1 VRLLQ
6 FPGVAV
12 AVLAAALVLALT
24 VTSGRLFL
32 AAAGDAAVAQEL
44 ERVGG
49 VPALA
54 LVAFGGDPA
63 AVAAVQAEAESVA
76 RIDAP
81 GLGPPVRTRLGP
93 ALDVV
98 AGARA
103 TGVRFAARDGFEA
116 HIEVLDRAAGGGAW
130 LTDEAARSLGV
141 RAGQTVRL
149 GGPVGVEVEVAGVY
163 RDLAAGDRPLDPFWS
178 PLASSIYDL
187 SVARNPPPPLLLV
200 DPDRFDDLAARLG
213 EPARQEWDFYPE
225 PGRLTLPRAER
236 LAAQVRVVESA
247 AGDPLQ
253 TLGQHRVTTSSPL
266 AAAVGRAHATV
277 AALTGP
283 VESISLTGR
292 LLAMVLVAAA
302 AAFAVRRRRAE
313 VLLLTAQGVG
323 GLPIGARSMV
333 EAVLPLATGGAL
345 GYLAA
350 LGLAGALNPVPGL
363 QPDAVAAA
371 RLEVAAALLTG
382 LVLFG
387 LVTWVAVRSEEL
399 ERSGRLGHA
408 LAGPWW
414 ELLVLVLAA
423 AALYELQT
431 RGAGPVQ
438 LEGQPARVDRLLV
451 LFPLLL
457 IAGLAG
463 LATRGAARLLTR
475 RGRPGLT
482 AAAAARPAPLL
493 ALRRLV
499 AAPRMVLLLVTGSA
513 VALGLLAYSGI
524 VVASTRSAAAGK
536 ARVLVGSDTSLLLGD
551 QAPPGATAGLRATV
565 VRRVEQVTLTLDDR
579 PAGMI
584 AVDPATFARGAV
596 WDDGFADASLD
607 ELLRRL
613 EAAPPDRLGAVLAGP
628 GGADARSVDVGP
640 ARLPLTVVATARAFP
655 GMTSAARPLL
665 VVSAA
670 RLDAIAEREGFTVGS
685 RTELW
690 ARDDPA
696 VAVAAVRRAGV
707 APETVTTAAAVMRT
721 PAFLAVSWTFR
732 LLEALGGLAGVVALA
747 GLVLYAQ
754 ARQRGRVVAYA
765 LTRRMGLSR
774 AAHRRSVLYELAGM
788 LLFALALGAGLAV
801 VAAGVVYRSLDPMPQ
816 LPPAPGLALPGALLG
831 ATLLGVLLA
840 AAAGAFLVQRAAD
853 RAKVAEVMRLAG

>member
-24 VTSGRLFL
+24 ATSGRLFL

-116 HIEVLDRAAGGGAW
+116 HIEVLDRAAGGGGW

-149 GGPVGVEVEVAGVY
+149 GGPVGVEVKVAGVY

-363 QPDAVAAA
+363 QPDAVA
-371 RLEVAAALLTG
+371 G
-382 LVLFG
+382 
-387 LVTWVAVRSEEL
+387 
-399 ERSGRLGHA
+399 GR
-408 LAGPWW
+408 
-414 ELLVLVLAA
+414 
-423 AALYELQT
+423 
-431 RGAGPVQ
+431 R
-438 LEGQPARVDRLLV
+438 
-451 LFPLLL
+451 
-457 IAGLAG
+457 
-463 LATRGAARLLTR
+463 
-475 RGRPGLT
+475 
-482 AAAAARPAPLL
+482 
-493 ALRRLV
+493 
-499 AAPRMVLLLVTGSA
+499 
-513 VALGLLAYSGI
+513 
-524 VVASTRSAAAGK
+524 
-536 ARVLVGSDTSLLLGD
+536 
-551 QAPPGATAGLRATV
+551 
-565 VRRVEQVTLTLDDR
+565 
-579 PAGMI
+579 
-584 AVDPATFARGAV
+584 
-596 WDDGFADASLD
+596 
-607 ELLRRL
+607 
-613 EAAPPDRLGAVLAGP
+613 
-628 GGADARSVDVGP
+628 
-640 ARLPLTVVATARAFP
+640 
-655 GMTSAARPLL
+655 
-665 VVSAA
+665 
-670 RLDAIAEREGFTVGS
+670 
-685 RTELW
+685 
-690 ARDDPA
+690 
-696 VAVAAVRRAGV
+696 
-707 APETVTTAAAVMRT
+707 
-721 PAFLAVSWTFR
+721 
-732 LLEALGGLAGVVALA
+732 
-747 GLVLYAQ
+747 
-754 ARQRGRVVAYA
+754 
-765 LTRRMGLSR
+765 
-774 AAHRRSVLYELAGM
+774 
-788 LLFALALGAGLAV
+788 
-801 VAAGVVYRSLDPMPQ
+801 
-816 LPPAPGLALPGALLG
+816 
-831 ATLLGVLLA
+831 
-840 AAAGAFLVQRAAD
+840 
-853 RAKVAEVMRLAG
+853 

>member
-1 VRLLQ
+1 M
-6 FPGVAV
+6 
-12 AVLAAALVLALT
+12 LAAALVLALT
-24 VTSGRLFL
+24 ATSGRLFL
-32 AAAGDAAVAQEL
+32 AAAGDAAVGQEL
-44 ERVGG
+44 RRIGG

-54 LVAFGGDPA
+54 LVAFGSDPA
-63 AVAAVQAEAESVA
+63 GVAAVQAEAASIA
-76 RIDAP
+76 RFDAP
-81 GLGPPVRTRLGP
+81 ELGPPVRTRLGP
-93 ALDVV
+93 ALDLV

-103 TGVRFAARDGFEA
+103 TRVRLAARDGFGA
-116 HIEVLDRAAGGGAW
+116 HIEVLDRVAGDGAW
-130 LTDEAARSLGV
+130 LTEAAASSLGA

-149 GGPVGVEVEVAGVY
+149 GGPPGVELQVAGVY

-187 SVARNPPPPLLLV
+187 SVAGNTPPPLLLV

-213 EPARQEWDFYPE
+213 EPARLEWDFYPE
-225 PGRLTLPRAER
+225 PGRLTLSRADR
-236 LAAQVRVVESA
+236 LAAQIRGVESA

-253 TLGQHRVTTSSPL
+253 TLGQHRVTTSSPV
-266 AAAVGRAHATV
+266 AAAVDRAHATV

-292 LLAMVLVAAA
+292 LLAMVLVAVAA
-302 AAFAVRRRRAE
+302 TFAVRRRRAE
-313 VLLLTAQGVG
+313 VRLLTAQGVG

-333 EAVLPLATGGAL
+333 EAALPLAAGGAL

-350 LGLAGALNPVPGL
+350 LGLAGALNPVRGL
-363 QPDAVAAA
+363 QPDAAAAA
-371 RLEVAAALLTG
+371 RLEVAAALLAG

-414 ELLVLVLAA
+414 EALVLVLAA

-438 LEGQPARVDRLLV
+438 VEGQPARVDRLLV

-475 RGRPGLT
+475 RGRPALT
-482 AAAAARPAPLL
+482 AASAARPAPLL

-536 ARVLVGSDTSLLLGD
+536 ARVLVGGDTSLLLSD
-551 QAPPGATAGLRATV
+551 RAPPGATAGLRATV
-565 VRRVEQVTLTLDDR
+565 VRRVEQVSLTLDER
-579 PAGMI
+579 PVGML
-584 AVDPATFARGAV
+584 AVDPATFAHGAF
-596 WDDGFADASLD
+596 WDDGFADAPLA

-613 EAAPPDRLGAVLAGP
+613 AAAPPDRLGAILAGP
-628 GGADARSVDVGP
+628 AGADARSVDVGP
-640 ARLPLTVVATARAFP
+640 ARLPLTVLATARAFP
-655 GMTSAARPLL
+655 GMTSADRPLL
-665 VVSAA
+665 VVPAA
-670 RLDAIAEREGFTVGS
+670 RLDAIARREGFSFGS
-685 RTELW
+685 RTEIW

-696 VAVAAVRRAGV
+696 VAIAALRRAGV
-707 APETVTTAAAVMRT
+707 APVTVTTAAEVMRT

-732 LLEALGGLAGVVALA
+732 LLEALGGLTGVVALA
-747 GLVLYAQ
+747 SLVLYAQ

-774 AAHRRSVLYELAGM
+774 AAHRRSVLCELAGM

-801 VAAGVVYRSLDPMPQ
+801 VAAAVVHRSLDPMPQ

-831 ATLLGVLLA
+831 AALVGVLLA
-840 AAAGAFLVQRAAD
+840 AAAGAYLVQRAAD
-853 RAKVAEVMRLAG
+853 RAKVAEVMRLAD

>member
-1 VRLLQ
+1 
-6 FPGVAV
+6 VAV

-24 VTSGRLFL
+24 ATSGRLFL

-44 ERVGG
+44 RRIGG

-54 LVAFGGDPA
+54 LVTFASDPA
-63 AVAAVQAEAESVA
+63 DVAAVHAEAESVA
-76 RIDAP
+76 RFDAP
-81 GLGPPVRTRLGP
+81 ELGPPVRTRLGP

-103 TGVRFAARDGFEA
+103 TRVRLAARDGFGA
-116 HIEVLDRAAGGGAW
+116 HIEVLDRVAGDGAW
-130 LTDEAARSLGV
+130 LTDTAARSLGA
-141 RAGQTVRL
+141 RAGQSVRL
-149 GGPVGVEVEVAGVY
+149 GGSPGVEVEVAGVY
-163 RDLAAGDRPLDPFWS
+163 HDLAAGDRPLDPFWS
-178 PLASSIYDL
+178 PLADSIYDL
-187 SVARNPPPPLLLV
+187 SAAKNTPPSLLLV
-200 DPDRFDDLAARLG
+200 DPDRFDELAARLG
-213 EPARQEWDFYPE
+213 VPARREWDFYPE
-225 PGRLTLPRAER
+225 PGRLTLPRADR
-236 LAAQVRVVESA
+236 LAAQIRAVESA

-253 TLGQHRVTTSSPL
+253 TLGQIQVTTSSPV
-266 AAAVGRAHATV
+266 AAAVDRAHATV

-292 LLAMVLVAAA
+292 LLAMVLVAVAA
-302 AAFAVRRRRAE
+302 SFAVRRRRAE

-333 EAVLPLATGGAL
+333 EAALPLVAGGAL

-363 QPDAVAAA
+363 QPDVVAAA
-371 RLEVAAALLTG
+371 RVEVAAVLLAG

-387 LVTWVAVRSEEL
+387 LATWVAVLSEEL
-399 ERSGRLGHA
+399 ERSGRLGQA

-414 ELLVLVLAA
+414 EALVLALAA

-438 LEGQPARVDRLLV
+438 VEGQPARVDRLLV

-475 RGRPGLT
+475 RARPGLT
-482 AAAAARPAPLL
+482 AAAAARPASLL

-524 VVASTRSAAAGK
+524 VVASTRLAAAGK

-551 QAPPGATAGLRATV
+551 RAPPGATAGLRATV
-565 VRRVEQVTLTLDDR
+565 VRRVEQVTLTLNER
-579 PAGMI
+579 PAGML
-584 AVDPATFARGAV
+584 AVDPATFARGAF
-596 WDDGFADASLD
+596 WGDGFAEAPLD

-613 EAAPPDRLGAVLAGP
+613 EAAPPDRLGAILAGP

-655 GMTSAARPLL
+655 GMTSTDRPLL

-670 RLDAIAEREGFTVGS
+670 RLDAIAWREGFVVGS
-685 RTELW
+685 RTEIW

-696 VAVAAVRRAGV
+696 VAMAALRRAGV
-707 APETVTTAAAVMRT
+707 APETVTTAADVMRT

-747 GLVLYAQ
+747 GLVLYVQ

-774 AAHRRSVLYELAGM
+774 AAHRRSVLCELAGM

-801 VAAGVVYRSLDPMPQ
+801 VAAGVVYRSLDPMPE

-831 ATLLGVLLA
+831 ATLVGVLLA

-853 RAKVAEVMRLAG
+853 RAKVAEVMRLAN

>member
-24 VTSGRLFL
+24 ATSGRLFL

-63 AVAAVQAEAESVA
+63 QVAAVQAEAESVA
-76 RIDAP
+76 RFDAP
-81 GLGPPVRTRLGP
+81 ELGPPVRTRLGP

-103 TGVRFAARDGFEA
+103 TRVRLAARDGFGA
-116 HIEVLDRAAGGGAW
+116 HIEVLDRAAGDGAW
-130 LTDEAARSLGV
+130 LTGEAARSLGA
-141 RAGQTVRL
+141 RAGQAVRL
-149 GGPVGVEVEVAGVY
+149 GGPAGVEVEVAGVY

-187 SVARNPPPPLLLV
+187 SVARNAPPPLLLV

-213 EPARQEWDFYPE
+213 EPARLEWDFYPE
-225 PGRLTLPRAER
+225 PGRLTLSRADR
-236 LAAQVRVVESA
+236 LAAQIRVVESA

-253 TLGQHRVTTSSPL
+253 TLGRLGVTTSSPV
-266 AAAVGRAHATV
+266 AVAVGRAHATV

-283 VESISLTGR
+283 IESISLTGR

-333 EAVLPLATGGAL
+333 EAALPLAAGGAL
-345 GYLAA
+345 GYLAG

-371 RLEVAAALLTG
+371 RLEVAAALLAG

-399 ERSGRLGHA
+399 ERSGRLSQA

-438 LEGQPARVDRLLV
+438 VEGQPARVDRLLV

-482 AAAAARPAPLL
+482 AAP
-493 ALRRLV
+493 RL
-499 AAPRMVLLLVTGSA
+499 VLLLVTGSA

-579 PAGMI
+579 AAGMI
-584 AVDPATFARGAV
+584 AVDPATFAQGAF
-596 WDDGFADASLD
+596 WDDGFADASLG

-613 EAAPPDRLGAVLAGP
+613 EAGPPDRLGAILAGP
-628 GGADARSVDVGP
+628 GGADARSADVGP
-640 ARLPLTVVATARAFP
+640 ARVPLTVVATARAFP
-655 GMTSAARPLL
+655 GMTSADRPLL

-685 RTELW
+685 RTEIW
-690 ARDDPA
+690 ARDDPSA
-696 VAVAAVRRAGV
+696 AVAALRRAGV
-707 APETVTTAAAVMRT
+707 APETVTTADEVMRS

-774 AAHRRSVLYELAGM
+774 AAHRRSVLWELAGM

>member
-1 VRLLQ
+1 
-6 FPGVAV
+6 VAV

-24 VTSGRLFL
+24 ATSGRLFL
-32 AAAGDAAVAQEL
+32 AAAGDAAIGQEL
-44 ERVGG
+44 RRIGG

-54 LVAFGGDPA
+54 LVTFGSDPA
-63 AVAAVQAEAESVA
+63 GVAAVQAEAASIA
-76 RIDAP
+76 RFDAP
-81 GLGPPVRTRLGP
+81 ELGPPVRTRLGP
-93 ALDVV
+93 ALDLV

-103 TGVRFAARDGFEA
+103 TRVRLAARDGFGA
-116 HIEVLDRAAGGGAW
+116 HIEVLDRVAGDGAW
-130 LTDEAARSLGV
+130 LTEAAASSLGA

-149 GGPVGVEVEVAGVY
+149 GGPPGVELQVAGVY

-187 SVARNPPPPLLLV
+187 SVAGNTPPPLLLV

-213 EPARQEWDFYPE
+213 EPARLEWDFYPE
-225 PGRLTLPRAER
+225 PGRLTLSRADR
-236 LAAQVRVVESA
+236 LAAQIRGVESA

-253 TLGQHRVTTSSPL
+253 TLGQHRVTTSSPV
-266 AAAVGRAHATV
+266 AAAVDRAHATV

-292 LLAMVLVAAA
+292 LLAMVLVAVAA
-302 AAFAVRRRRAE
+302 TFAVRRRRAE
-313 VLLLTAQGVG
+313 VRLLTAQGVG

-333 EAVLPLATGGAL
+333 EAALPLAAGGAL

-350 LGLAGALNPVPGL
+350 LGLAGALNPVRGL
-363 QPDAVAAA
+363 QPDAAAAA
-371 RLEVAAALLTG
+371 RLEVAAALLAG

-414 ELLVLVLAA
+414 EALVLVLAA

-438 LEGQPARVDRLLV
+438 VEGQPARVDRLLV

-475 RGRPGLT
+475 RGRPALT
-482 AAAAARPAPLL
+482 AASAARPAPLL

-536 ARVLVGSDTSLLLGD
+536 ARVLVGGDTSLLLSD
-551 QAPPGATAGLRATV
+551 RAPPGATAGLRATV
-565 VRRVEQVTLTLDDR
+565 VRRVEQVSLTLDER
-579 PAGMI
+579 PVGML
-584 AVDPATFARGAV
+584 AVDPATFARGAF
-596 WDDGFADASLD
+596 WDDGFADAPLA

-613 EAAPPDRLGAVLAGP
+613 AAAPPDRLGAILAGP
-628 GGADARSVDVGP
+628 AGADARSVDVGP
-640 ARLPLTVVATARAFP
+640 ARLPLTVLATARAFP
-655 GMTSAARPLL
+655 GMTSADRPLL
-665 VVSAA
+665 VVPAA
-670 RLDAIAEREGFTVGS
+670 RLDAIARREGFSFGS
-685 RTELW
+685 RTEIW

-696 VAVAAVRRAGV
+696 VAIAALRRAGV
-707 APETVTTAAAVMRT
+707 APETVTTAAEVMRT

-747 GLVLYAQ
+747 SLVLYAQ

-774 AAHRRSVLYELAGM
+774 AAHRRSVLCELAGM

-801 VAAGVVYRSLDPMPQ
+801 VAAAVVHRSLDPMPQ

-831 ATLLGVLLA
+831 ATLVGVLLA
-840 AAAGAFLVQRAAD
+840 AAAGAYLVQRAAD
-853 RAKVAEVMRLAG
+853 RAKVAEVMRLAD

>member
-1 VRLLQ
+1 
-6 FPGVAV
+6 VAV

-24 VTSGRLFL
+24 ATSGRLFL
-32 AAAGDAAVAQEL
+32 AAAGDAAIGQEL
-44 ERVGG
+44 RRIGG

-54 LVAFGGDPA
+54 LVTFGSDPA
-63 AVAAVQAEAESVA
+63 GVAAVQAEAASIA
-76 RIDAP
+76 RFDAP
-81 GLGPPVRTRLGP
+81 ELGPPVRTRLGP

-98 AGARA
+98 AGARP
-103 TGVRFAARDGFEA
+103 TRVRLAARDGFGA
-116 HIEVLDRAAGGGAW
+116 HIEVLDRVAGDGAW
-130 LTDEAARSLGV
+130 LTEAAARSLGA

-149 GGPVGVEVEVAGVY
+149 GGPPGVEVEVAGVY

-187 SVARNPPPPLLLV
+187 SVAGNTPPPLLLV

-213 EPARQEWDFYPE
+213 EPARLEWDFYPE
-225 PGRLTLPRAER
+225 PGRLTLSRADR
-236 LAAQVRVVESA
+236 LAAQIRGVESA

-253 TLGQHRVTTSSPL
+253 TLGRHRVTTSSPV
-266 AAAVGRAHATV
+266 AAAVDRAHATV

-292 LLAMVLVAAA
+292 LLAMVLVAVAA
-302 AAFAVRRRRAE
+302 TFAVRRRRAE

-333 EAVLPLATGGAL
+333 EAALPLAAGGAL

-350 LGLAGALNPVPGL
+350 LGLAGGLNPVPGL
-363 QPDAVAAA
+363 QPDAAAAA
-371 RLEVAAALLTG
+371 RLEVAAALLAG

-399 ERSGRLGHA
+399 ERSGRLNHA

-414 ELLVLVLAA
+414 EALVLVLAA

-438 LEGQPARVDRLLV
+438 IEGQPARVDRLLV

-482 AAAAARPAPLL
+482 AASAARPAPLL

-513 VALGLLAYSGI
+513 VALGLLAYG
-524 VVASTRSAAAGK
+524 ASWSPPPGPRPPARPGSWWAATPACSW
-536 ARVLVGSDTSLLLGD
+536 ANR
-551 QAPPGATAGLRATV
+551 APPGASAGLRATV
-565 VRRVEQVTLTLDDR
+565 VRRVEQVSLTLDER
-579 PAGMI
+579 PVGML
-584 AVDPATFARGAV
+584 AVDPATFARGAF
-596 WDDGFADASLD
+596 WDDGFADAPLA

-613 EAAPPDRLGAVLAGP
+613 AAAPPDRLGAILAGP
-628 GGADARSVDVGP
+628 AGADARSVDVGP
-640 ARLPLTVVATARAFP
+640 ARLPLTVLATARAFP
-655 GMTSAARPLL
+655 GMTSADRPLL
-665 VVSAA
+665 VVPAA
-670 RLDAIAEREGFTVGS
+670 RLDAIARREGFSIGS
-685 RTELW
+685 RTEIW

-696 VAVAAVRRAGV
+696 VAIAALRRAGV
-707 APETVTTAAAVMRT
+707 APETVTTAAEVMRT

-747 GLVLYAQ
+747 SLVLYAQ

-774 AAHRRSVLYELAGM
+774 AAHRRSVLCELAGM

-801 VAAGVVYRSLDPMPQ
+801 VAAAVVYRSLDPMPQ

-831 ATLLGVLLA
+831 AALVGVLLA